1 MSDMTAPPVHHRQP
15 VPPFLSR
22 LRSRLRCR
30 QRGQALVE
38 FAIFIVI
45 LANLLAGVVDIGGLL
60 GAHVDMV
67 FAARQGARTAAVLG
81 NLGKADC
88 ATVGAIQAAIA
99 NQPNVT
105 LNKIII
111 YKAGANGLPIDAT
124 TRETYPGN
132 TQCNAGTG
140 TVTQTPSP
148 DGYHP
153 DQRNNQP
160 LLEDSVGVELDY
172 TYAFPLPFLPIGAV
186 STFSLV
192 DRAVMPIN
200 PTGVAS
206 PQPTGTPL
214 ATP

>member
-1 MSDMTAPPVHHRQP
+1 MSDMTATPARHKKPVR
-15 VPPFLSR
+15 FLISCCR
-22 LRSRLRCR
+22 RR

-60 GAHVDMV
+60 GGHVGMV
-67 FAARQGARTAAVLG
+67 YAARQGARTAAVLG

-99 NQPNVT
+99 NLPNVT
-105 LNKIII
+105 LNRIII
-111 YKAGANGLPIDAT
+111 YKSGANGLPIDAT
-124 TRETYPGN
+124 TQESYPGN
-132 TQCNAGTG
+132 TQCNAVTG

-172 TYAFPLPFLPIGAV
+172 IYSFPLPFLPIGAV
-186 STFSLV
+186 STISLS

-200 PTGVAS
+200 PTGIAS
-206 PQPTGTPL
+206 PQPTPTTLP
-214 ATP
+214 

>member
-1 MSDMTAPPVHHRQP
+1 MSHTTAALMRREQP
-15 VPPFLSR
+15 VRPLISR
-22 LRSRLRCR
+22 LRRRR
-30 QRGQALVE
+30 ERGQALVE
-38 FAIFIVI
+38 FAIFVVI

-60 GAHVDMV
+60 GGHVGMV

-88 ATVGAIQAAIA
+88 ATVGAVQAAVA
-99 NQPNVT
+99 NLSGIT
-105 LNKIII
+105 LTRIII
-111 YKAGANGLPIDAT
+111 YKAGAFGFPIDAT

-132 TQCNAGTG
+132 TQCNPVTG
-140 TVTQTPSP
+140 ALTNTPSP

-172 TYAFPLPFLPIGAV
+172 TYSFPLPFLPIGAV
-186 STFSLV
+186 STISLT
-192 DRAVMPIN
+192 DHAVMPIN

-206 PQPTGTPL
+206 PQPTGTTL
-214 ATP
+214 STPGP

>member
-1 MSDMTAPPVHHRQP
+1 MSHTTAMLMRRKQP
-15 VPPFLSR
+15 
-22 LRSRLRCR
+22 LRAVFSHLRRR

-38 FAIFIVI
+38 FAIFVVI

-60 GAHVDMV
+60 GDHVSMV
-67 FAARQGARTAAVLG
+67 YAARQGARTAAVLG

-99 NQPNVT
+99 NLPNVT
-105 LNKIII
+105 LNRIII
-111 YKAGANGLPIDAT
+111 YKSGANGLPIDAT
-124 TRETYPGN
+124 TQESYPGN
-132 TQCNAGTG
+132 TQCNASTG
-140 TVTQTPSP
+140 AVTNTPSP

-153 DQRNNQP
+153 DQRNNRP

-172 TYAFPLPFLPIGAV
+172 TYSFPLPFLPIGAV
-186 STFSLV
+186 STISLV

-206 PQPTGTPL
+206 PQPTGTTVP
-214 ATP
+214 TP

>member
-1 MSDMTAPPVHHRQP
+1 MSRTSRLTGALMR
-15 VPPFLSR
+15 LSR
-22 LRSRLRCR
+22 VRRRRR

-38 FAIFIVI
+38 FAIFVVI

-60 GAHVDMV
+60 SDHVSVV

-88 ATVGAIQAAIA
+88 ASVGAIQAAIS
-99 NQPNVT
+99 NLPNVT
-105 LNKIII
+105 LNRIII

-124 TRETYPGN
+124 TQESYPGN
-132 TQCNAGTG
+132 TQCNAAAGTL
-140 TVTQTPSP
+140 TQAPSP

-172 TYAFPLPFLPIGAV
+172 TYSFPLPFLPIGAA
-186 STFSLV
+186 SSIALS

-206 PQPTGTPL
+206 PQPSPTTT
-214 ATP
+214 AK